1 MENSPEDSDDSDG
14 SSDIEGDGSSDKEGP
29 QSKLQRGPSSCTL
42 QRDRLSE
49 LAARQAKAPRFEGG
63 GVAAKALLLEGGRVE
78 TPKIRSHMKLHF
90 KAWLESALTLL

>member
-1 MENSPEDSDDSDG
+1 VENSPEDSDDSDG

-49 LAARQAKAPRFEGG
+49 LAARQAKA
-63 GVAAKALLLEGGRVE
+63 LLLEGGRVATKVAPVE
-78 TPKIRSHMKLHF
+78 GGDAQNQVPNEIIELHF
-90 KAWLESALTLL
+90 KAWLQSALTLL